1 MYSVLDPSRHRRMF
15 QSIREFATTIFLFPV
30 GEGGGK
36 KIEKPLMFYMNSLM
50 RLQKLSKGN
59 SRTKM
64 LANSWLFNF
73 QSLTNFLPS
82 FYLSRVKGWRLIN
95 LNFSLKSKT
104 CHANEIFFFYAS
116 NQLILQFRYSK
127 IRSYIINWYQ
137 CFPIFFSTSDL
148 FFFNNNFLI
157 YICIKEFKILWKN

>member
-15 QSIREFATTIFLFPV
+15 QSIRELATTIFLFPV

-36 KIEKPLMFYMNSLM
+36 KIEKPLMFYMNSPM

-82 FYLSRVKGWRLIN
+82 FASKRMAINKLELFLKKQNVSRKWNFLLLCIQSINFAISLFENTIVYYKLIPVFSN
-95 LNFSLKSKT
+95 LFLD
-104 CHANEIFFFYAS
+104 
-116 NQLILQFRYSK
+116 L
-127 IRSYIINWYQ
+127 W
-137 CFPIFFSTSDL
+137 PL
-148 FFFNNNFLI
+148 FFQ
-157 YICIKEFKILWKN
+157 